1 MAYAS
6 TESINLS
13 SGPITISDPLFGE
26 KSQAG
31 AVFDILTERKYGP
44 RLSLKNKLYYFA
56 RPFIPLRVR
65 QFLQR
70 AARPRTFA
78 GDPFVDTELL
88 DEYAR
93 RIPKGELLRVLN
105 FWPDGKQWA
114 IVLTHDVETE
124 VGFKNIEAVVRIEEQ
139 YGFRSS
145 WNLVAKKYPIDQSYV
160 DELKKR
166 GFEVGI
172 HGYNHD
178 GRDYLSRR
186 VFRRRAK
193 YVNEAI
199 KKFGAVG
206 FRSPA
211 CQRNLEWLQDLNVEY
226 DASCFDVDPFQ
237 PMPGGT
243 KSIWPFRAGRFIELP
258 YTLPQDHVLFI
269 TLAEQSN
276 SIWKKKTEWLIQ
288 HRGMA
293 CLISHPDYLL
303 DKRLLGYYEDFLC
316 FLRTK
321 TGYWHGTPAS
331 LVEWW
336 KVRERSNLII
346 EGGVERIEGPAMNY
360 GGSVITVASENG
372 KLVFHGPTDR
382 VQQRAETGAVLR
394 Q

>member
-6 TESINLS
+6 TESIDS
-13 SGPITISDPLFGE
+13 SSIPITIIDPLFGE
-26 KSQAG
+26 SSSAG
-31 AVFDILTERKYGP
+31 SIYDILTERRYGP
-44 RLSLKNKLYYFA
+44 GLSLKTKLYYFA
-56 RPFIPLRVR
+56 RPFIPLKVR
-65 QFLQR
+65 QFLQH
-70 AARPRTFA
+70 AARPRA
-78 GDPFVDTELL
+78 VAEDWFVDTELL

-93 RIPKGELLRVLN
+93 GIAIGQRKRVIN

-124 VGFKNIEAVVRIEEQ
+124 VGFKNIDAVVRIEEQ

-145 WNLVAKKYPIDQSYV
+145 WNLVAKKYPIDQGYV
-160 DELKKR
+160 EDLKTR

-186 VFRRRAK
+186 VFRKRAK

-199 KKFGAVG
+199 RRFGALG

-211 CQRNLEWLQDLNVEY
+211 CQRNLEWLQELDIEY

-243 KSIWPFRAGRFIELP
+243 KSIWPFRAGKFIELP

-276 SIWKKKTEWLIQ
+276 AIWRKKTEWLIQ
-288 HRGMA
+288 QRGMA
-293 CLISHPDYLL
+293 CLITHPDYLL
-303 DKRLLGYYEDFLC
+303 DKRLLGYYEDFLR
-316 FLRTK
+316 FLGSK

-336 KVRERSNLII
+336 KARERSSIVV
-346 EGGVERIEGPAMNY
+346 EGGLERIAGPAMNY
-360 GGSVITVASENG
+360 GATALEFGNENG
-372 KLVFHGPTDR
+372 KIVFHGPTER
-382 VQQRAETGAVLR
+382 ILEAEKADAVLS
-394 Q
+394 